1 MNVKFVNYFKN
12 EIKNYTNAQ
21 KLIDF
26 KNIFHKKHIIPLY
39 EKLKILPVNEK
50 RDFGKYIN
58 TIKNEIQKIYLEKL
72 TEIKQIENNK
82 KNEVNY
88 NVNLNTFNLHKG
100 CKSILTIVEE
110 QIIKYFEKL
119 NFKIVPGTEIVTIK
133 NNMDQL
139 NIDETHP
146 IRDKK
151 DTFYID
157 DEKMLRTHCT
167 ATTAEVI
174 YNQNCETK
182 VLSYGNVYRNDDD
195 DMTHSHQFTQIDIV
209 WIKKNLTINH
219 LKTIIDDFL
228 KYIFGNKI
236 KTRYRLSFFP
246 FTEPSFEVDISCFN
260 CNGKGCQ
267 ICKNSGWIEIL
278 GAGVLH
284 PNVLKKANITAI
296 NTGIACGIGIERI
309 VMLKYGLSNIRDIYN
324 NDFKLIEQVKENII

>member
-1 MNVKFVNYFKN
+1 MNIKIIDCFKN
-12 EIKNYTNAQ
+12 EIIKYNSAQ

-26 KNIFHKKHIIPLY
+26 KNIFHKKYIVPLY
-39 EKLKILPVNEK
+39 EKLRVLPINEK
-50 RDFGKYIN
+50 KKFGQYVN
-58 TIKNEIQKIYLEKL
+58 ATKNEIKKIYLEKL
-72 TEIKQIENNK
+72 SKIKAIENNK
-82 KNEVNY
+82 NNEICY
-88 NVNLNTFNLHKG
+88 NLNLNTFNLHKG

-119 NFKIVPGTEIVTIK
+119 NFKIIPGNEIVTIK

-139 NIDETHP
+139 NIDESHKKKK
-146 IRDKK
+146 KK

-157 DEKMLRTHCT
+157 DKKMLRTHCT

-195 DMTHSHQFTQIDIV
+195 DMTHSHQFTQIDVV
-209 WIKKNLTINH
+209 WIKKNLTVNH
-219 LKTIIDDFL
+219 LKTIIDGLL
-228 KYIFGNKI
+228 KYIFGSKI

-260 CNGKGCQ
+260 CSGNGCQ
-267 ICKNSGWIEIL
+267 ICKNTGWIEIL
-278 GAGVLH
+278 GAGMLH
-284 PNVLKKANITAI
+284 PNVLKKANITKI

-309 VMLKYGLSNIRDIYN
+309 VMLKYGLLDIRDIYN
-324 NDFKLIEQVKENII
+324 NDFKLIMQIKENIA

>member
-1 MNVKFVNYFKN
+1 MDINLINYFKN
-12 EIKNYTNAQ
+12 EIKNCSNAQ

-26 KNIFHKKHIIPLY
+26 KNIFHKKYIVPLY
-39 EKLKILPVNEK
+39 EKLKILSIDEK
-50 RDFGKYIN
+50 KTFGKHVN
-58 TIKNEIQKIYLEKL
+58 AIKNEIQKIYLDKL
-72 TEIKQIENNK
+72 AEIKLIENSK
-82 KNEVNY
+82 KNEINY
-88 NVNLNTFNLHKG
+88 NLNLNTFNLRKG

-119 NFKIVPGTEIVTIK
+119 NFKIVPGNEIVTIK

-157 DEKMLRTHCT
+157 GEKMLRTHCT

-174 YNQNCETK
+174 YNQDCETK

-195 DMTHSHQFTQIDIV
+195 DMTHSHQFTQIDLV
-209 WIKKNLTINH
+209 WIKKKLTINH
-219 LKTIIDDFL
+219 LKTIIDGFL
-228 KYIFGNKI
+228 KYIFGSKI

-246 FTEPSFEVDISCFN
+246 FTEPSFEVDISCCN
-260 CNGKGCQ
+260 CGGKGCP
-267 ICKNSGWIEIL
+267 ICKNTGWIEIL
-278 GAGVLH
+278 GAGILH
-284 PNVLKKANITAI
+284 PNVLTKANIKTI

-309 VMLKYGLSNIRDIYN
+309 VMLKYGLTDIRDIYN
-324 NDFKLIEQVKENII
+324 NDFKLIMQVKDNII